1 MWPFDLITLL
11 LVAILAVTGVAKVLA
26 LAPMRAAATHVGF
39 GVAAYRVIGSLEM
52 AAVVGLAL
60 GRWAPALGVAAASG
74 VLVLMVG
81 AVVVHIRAGDAFTRW
96 LPAVATAGLAIS
108 YAGYV
113 TGAIG

>member
-1 MWPFDLITLL
+1 MSPFDLITLL

-26 LAPMRAAATHVGF
+26 LAPMRAAAQHAGF
-39 GVAAYRVIGSLEM
+39 SVAGYRAIGWLEI

-60 GRWAPALGVAAASG
+60 GRWAPALGAAAASG

-81 AVVVHIRAGDAFTRW
+81 AVVVHARAGDGVHRW
-96 LPAVATAGLAIS
+96 LPAIASAGLAAS
-108 YAGYV
+108 YAGLV